1 MSDSEEDLRFKEVL
15 DSLYARQPENQIRPR
30 LEPTR
35 RLVEF
40 MGNPQDNY
48 RIIHITGTNGKTST
62 ARIIERLL
70 REHGLRTGRLTSPH
84 LVSFNERIALDGE
97 AVSDQRI
104 IDAYEENE
112 SLMELVD
119 SELKEKGEEPLT
131 FFEAITALAFHIFS
145 DAPIDVLVL
154 EVGIGGE
161 WDATNVANADIAV
174 FTAIGLDHQKTLG
187 NTVEEIATTKSGI
200 IKPKS
205 IVVSSPQQKSVESI
219 LRAAAETEFI
229 LAESEFQLSGVEADG
244 FGTRFSLDGLWQHYP
259 SIWMPIIGQ
268 HQAENA
274 ATAIAATEAFLGR
287 GIADEVL
294 RSAMADAITPG
305 RMQVVSKDP
314 LVVLDGAHNAAGLA
328 SFRASLQWHFDSPRA
343 IGVVGMLGDKDV
355 WASARELVGVFDHLI
370 LTTAPG
376 ERGLPAHELSDVFSD
391 EDVQIEDIEADFW
404 QAYER
409 AIRLGAETNRPVFVT
424 GSLYLV
430 GAVLTKLQEQDRD
443 DIAE

>member
-1 MSDSEEDLRFKEVL
+1 
-15 DSLYARQPENQIRPR
+15 
-30 LEPTR
+30 
-35 RLVEF
+35 
-40 MGNPQDNY
+40 MGNPQNNY
-48 RIIHITGTNGKTST
+48 KIIHITGTNGKTSA

-84 LVSFNERIALDGE
+84 LVQFNERIALDGE

-112 SLMELVD
+112 SLMGLVD
-119 SELKEKGEEPLT
+119 AELREKGEEPLT
-131 FFEAITALAFHIFS
+131 FFEAMTALAFHVFS

-161 WDATNVANADIAV
+161 WDATNVADADIAV
-174 FTAIGLDHQKTLG
+174 FTSIGLDHQKVLG
-187 NTVEEIATTKSGI
+187 NSVEEIAKTKSGI

-205 IVVSSPQQKSVESI
+205 IVVSSPQQKSVESV
-219 LRAAAETEFI
+219 LRAGAQGEFL
-229 LAESEFQLSGVEADG
+229 LADSEFRVTDVEPDG
-244 FGTRFSLDGLWQHYP
+244 YGTRFSLDGLWQQYP
-259 SIWMPIIGQ
+259 SLWMPIIGQ

-287 GIADEVL
+287 GIADEVI

-305 RMQVVSKDP
+305 RMQVVSKEP

-328 SFRASLQWHFDSPRA
+328 SFRASLQWHFGSPKA
-343 IGVVGMLGDKDV
+343 IGVVGMLGDKDI
-355 WASARELVGVFDHLI
+355 WGSARELAGVFDHLI

-376 ERGLPAHELSDVFSD
+376 ERGLAASELADVFSD

-404 QAYER
+404 KAYEQ

-430 GAVLTKLQEQDRD
+430 GAVLAKLQEQDKD